1 MPYADGAIG
10 LGLGTWTLLK
20 APGLRSPRFDTKHV
34 KRSCGATLPSRH
46 TRTSPAK
53 GAKMTD
59 VLMAAPRMR
68 STPKSAGW
76 SPWVDWWPGRSRI
89 DLSCHETRAVGQL
102 TQVSHASLCVATQGE
117 VGGG

>member
-1 MPYADGAIG
+1 MPSADGAIG

-76 SPWVDWWPGRSRI
+76 SPWVDWWPRRSRI
-89 DLSCHETRAVGQL
+89 DLSWHEIRAVGQL
-102 TQVSHASLCVATQGE
+102 TQVSHASLYVATQGE

>member
-1 MPYADGAIG
+1 MPSTDGAIG

-53 GAKMTD
+53 GAKITD
-59 VLMAAPRMR
+59 VLTPAPRMR
-68 STPKSAGW
+68 STPKLAGW
-76 SPWVDWWPGRSRI
+76 SPWVDWWPGRSRV
-89 DLSCHETRAVGQL
+89 DLFCHETRAVGHL
-102 TQVSHASLCVATQGE
+102 TQVSYASLGIATQGG

>member
-1 MPYADGAIG
+1 MPSADGAIG

-53 GAKMTD
+53 GAKVTD
-59 VLMAAPRMR
+59 VLTAAP
-68 STPKSAGW
+68 THAEHAQ
-76 SPWVDWWPGRSRI
+76 VGR
-89 DLSCHETRAVGQL
+89 L
-102 TQVSHASLCVATQGE
+102 VALGRLVARE
-117 VGGG
+117 VAD